1 MFRARTNIGETS
13 QLSGRTLEKKL
24 QTEIIGK
31 RIVNM
36 LCPCN
41 QEVQRDYGQELGEN
55 LYQRDHRERLGC
67 KL

>member
-1 MFRARTNIGETS
+1 MFRARINIGEAF

-24 QTEIIGK
+24 QIEIMEK
-31 RIVNM
+31 RIVNIP
-36 LCPCN
+36 CPYN